1 MEIGKEA
8 LDPKYTY
15 VDLFCTV
22 CVLCLEP
29 NHAEFVS
36 KQIYKGVQQ
45 DSSEQVYN
53 CIWKE

>member
-22 CVLCLEP
+22 CVLYLEP

-53 CIWKE
+53 YIWKE